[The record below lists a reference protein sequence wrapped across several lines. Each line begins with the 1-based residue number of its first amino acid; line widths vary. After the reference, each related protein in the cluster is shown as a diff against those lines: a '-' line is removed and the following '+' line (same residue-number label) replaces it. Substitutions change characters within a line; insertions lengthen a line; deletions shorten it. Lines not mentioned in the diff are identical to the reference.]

1 MNRINA
7 NKTMKLVFFND
18 TNGPEAAQAG
28 LDRTAKRR
36 GVI

>member
-7 NKTMKLVFFND
+7 NKTMKLVFFSD

-28 LDRTAKRR
+28 LDKTAKRR